1 MNTPNINPSITQT
14 HPHRNLPLIQ
24 RQENAD
30 PEKYT
35 MCIQNPF
42 LDLVHERFN
51 LNAAGVPQRVGDN
64 PLWYPIQWVS
74 RSDEKTI
81 LNFFY

>member
-51 LNAAGVPQRVGDN
+51 LNTAGVPQRVGDN
-64 PLWYPIQWVS
+64 PLYNGSVGLI
-74 RSDEKTI
+74 KNN
-81 LNFFY
+81 LKFFSYTD

>member
-14 HPHRNLPLIQ
+14 HPQRNLPLIQ

-42 LDLVHERFN
+42 LDLVNERFN
-51 LNAAGVPQRVGDN
+51 LNAAGSPQRVGDN
-64 PLWYPIQWVS
+64 PLYNGSVGLMKKQ
-74 RSDEKTI
+74 
-81 LNFFY
+81 F